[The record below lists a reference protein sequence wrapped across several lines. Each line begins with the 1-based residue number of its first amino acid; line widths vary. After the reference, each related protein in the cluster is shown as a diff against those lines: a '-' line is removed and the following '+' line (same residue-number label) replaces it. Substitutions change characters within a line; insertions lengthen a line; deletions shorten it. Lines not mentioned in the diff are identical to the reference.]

1 MFRSALN
8 FVGTSKKSSP
18 SEYSSNIMDQ
28 HQNAG
33 EAIESGKDNLLS
45 TAGNLREAA
54 GAKVEDLRQAAGQK
68 ADELRVAA
76 QGKAK
81 EIGGT
86 AESAWTDARS
96 KAKSLQAK
104 GEAYVRAK
112 PTKAVLIAVTF
123 GLLLG
128 LSSRK

>member
-18 SEYSSNIMDQ
+18 SEYSGTTDKVAGSKDLPECNIMDQ

-76 QGKAK
+76 AGQG
-81 EIGGT
+81 
-86 AESAWTDARS
+86 
-96 KAKSLQAK
+96 
-104 GEAYVRAK
+104 
-112 PTKAVLIAVTF
+112 
-123 GLLLG
+123 
-128 LSSRK
+128 